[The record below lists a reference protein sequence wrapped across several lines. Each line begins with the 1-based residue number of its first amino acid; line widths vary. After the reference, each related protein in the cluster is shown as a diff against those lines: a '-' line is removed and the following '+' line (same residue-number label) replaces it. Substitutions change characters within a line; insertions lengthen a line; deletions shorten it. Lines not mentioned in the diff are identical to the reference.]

1 MRVADSTCCHF
12 HCRWDFNEFLKQNK
26 KCMPDGPFLPQPKG
40 PNWALSW
47 SVNSHLLLRV
57 PWRGRSSV
65 CGLQLQYTPPPPPH
79 TIFNVQWAAR
89 RKLHSIAGKPACPW
103 LMRLSGVRKGNPG
116 TPAARLSFWRQ
127 DRRRWRRSAE
137 RMSTMRFRKSA
148 AKEPTFKARPW
159 LHLHLHCSSEEEEKD
174 DGGWKKEALNAYIN
188 VSKKFD

>member
-79 TIFNVQWAAR
+79 TQFLTCSGPRAESCTASRGNQRVRDWCGSPESGREIQELRRLVCHSEDKTGGGEGGQRRGCQQCALGKAR
-89 RKLHSIAGKPACPW
+89 RKSP
-103 LMRLSGVRKGNPG
+103 RLRLVPDFIC
-116 TPAARLSFWRQ
+116 TFTAAPK
-127 DRRRWRRSAE
+127 RRRRMMEDERR
-137 RMSTMRFRKSA
+137 RR
-148 AKEPTFKARPW
+148 
-159 LHLHLHCSSEEEEKD
+159 
-174 DGGWKKEALNAYIN
+174 
-188 VSKKFD
+188 